1 MKTKILYLFL
11 FTSVLINS
19 CTKKLDVENTNNPSI
34 ENIYS
39 DPESVYGVAS
49 SLFYGWY
56 IRTQTHS
63 WSPQM
68 AMMTMADQ
76 GTSSWLNSGMRDLS
90 SEPRPELDNS
100 ESYAYSYIFE
110 HYWEQ
115 NYSILNTANDIL
127 KVIDGGMEIGTIG
140 SDGTGE
146 DTKMVK
152 AFSYFIQGL
161 SLGNLGLTYDQAFV
175 ITDETPDPALEL
187 TRPYNEVV
195 DAAISSLQKCISIS
209 ETGNFIIPN
218 DWINGKEYTNSEL
231 VQLAYS
237 YMARFKVYS
246 ARNLSETNAVSWSTV
261 LSYAEKGISSDFEVY
276 MDNVNWKQWVFH
288 YTYERDDWV
297 RVDARII
304 NLMDNNYPW
313 RLTNGSDPGIATSA
327 DARLASDFT
336 HDNTCPF
343 KPERGYYHYS
353 FYTYTRIPYTFS
365 NPDFF
370 PEFYTNELE
379 LIKAEAYA
387 RMNDMS
393 QAITILNASSR
404 STRGQLPNLSAS
416 STQSQVLDAI
426 FYERDIE
433 LFVAGFG
440 GSFYDMRRT
449 DRLQKGTVMN
459 FPIPSKELNVLG
471 IDVYSFG
478 GEDNAD
484 GVNTSNGGWFP
495 AK

>member
-1 MKTKILYLFL
+1 
-11 FTSVLINS
+11 
-19 CTKKLDVENTNNPSI
+19 
-34 ENIYS
+34 
-39 DPESVYGVAS
+39 
-49 SLFYGWY
+49 
-56 IRTQTHS
+56 
-63 WSPQM
+63 
-68 AMMTMADQ
+68 
-76 GTSSWLNSGMRDLS
+76 
-90 SEPRPELDNS
+90 
-100 ESYAYSYIFE
+100 
-110 HYWEQ
+110 
-115 NYSILNTANDIL
+115 
-127 KVIDGGMEIGTIG
+127 
-140 SDGTGE
+140 
-146 DTKMVK
+146 
-152 AFSYFIQGL
+152 
-161 SLGNLGLTYDQAFV
+161 
-175 ITDETPDPALEL
+175 
-187 TRPYNEVV
+187 
-195 DAAISSLQKCISIS
+195 
-209 ETGNFIIPN
+209 
-218 DWINGKEYTNSEL
+218 
-231 VQLAYS
+231 
-237 YMARFKVYS
+237 MARFKVYS
-246 ARNLSETNAVSWSTV
+246 ARNLFETNATSWSTV

-304 NLMDNNYPW
+304 HLMDSNYPW
-313 RLTNGSDPGIATSA
+313 RLTNGSDPGVATSA

-353 FYTYTRIPYTFS
+353 FYNYTRIPYTFS

-387 RMNDMS
+387 RMNDMG

-404 STRGQLPNLSAS
+404 STRGNLPNLSAS
-416 STQSQVLDAI
+416 STQDQVLDAV

-440 GSFYDMRRT
+440 GSFFDMRRT

-484 GVNTSNGGWFP
+484 GINTSDGGWFP